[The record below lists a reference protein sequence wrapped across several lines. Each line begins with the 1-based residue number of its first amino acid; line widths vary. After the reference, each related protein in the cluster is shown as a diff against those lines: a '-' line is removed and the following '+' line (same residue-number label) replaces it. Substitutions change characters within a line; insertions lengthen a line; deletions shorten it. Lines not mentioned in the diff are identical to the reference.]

1 MGRRREER
9 RKGNKER
16 RRRLEAKRKGLEKW
30 KELKERE
37 KRRRNVMVKG
47 IEMKGEGIE
56 GEVRKI
62 WEELGLSA
70 RIEEIKDIGR
80 GNGKERTIVIIK
92 MEDRK
97 GKMEVMRK
105 KVALRGEW

>member
-1 MGRRREER
+1 MKER
-9 RKGNKER
+9 ER
-16 RRRLEAKRKGLEKW
+16 RRRNVVV
-30 KELKERE
+30 KE
-37 KRRRNVMVKG
+37 

-62 WEELGLSA
+62 WEELGMGA

-80 GNGKERTIVIIK
+80 GNGKERKMVIVK

-105 KVALRGEW
+105 KIVEGGVVRIEDDWTREERAM